1 MGELGDAAPRRTA
14 PPARWWRR
22 SASTISSR
30 SAACG
35 RSLAEAASRPAWRT
49 SACTSVR
56 RHEEI
61 ASAVRELLHG
71 NDWVL
76 VKGSRSMK
84 MERVVEALAAPVE
97 GR

>member
-1 MGELGDAAPRRTA
+1 MRCATC
-14 PPARWWRR
+14 
-22 SASTISSR
+22 SQ
-30 SAACG
+30 
-35 RSLAEAASRPAWRT
+35 
-49 SACTSVR
+49 
-56 RHEEI
+56 
-61 ASAVRELLHG
+61 G